1 LCVQKCDKIRLA
13 VKNQQHQIR
22 NSASVVLQ
30 PWKVVCLAAVPKKK
44 KKKKKNKIV
53 KKVAISSTFSDD
65 VAGGNK
71 TEQ

>member
-44 KKKKKNKIV
+44 KKKNKIV